1 MLAYEQ
7 CISGVFYLIW
17 WIKDQDKNWL
27 SNLQCLWNAQNRKVR
42 HSWLLD
48 LEVPIS
54 EHPSKRAVTQII
66 FQKRFYLC
74 DHSFRWMFWDGNFLV
89 STQKSETFTL
99 NCSKTFK
106 LKYKV
111 ENSFLKLFW
120 KETVRRA
127 WYQRQQE
134 WQWILVKLRLN
145 TYNCTHSTLP
155 MIFYWTFPARFLLSD
170 QAFVNINPEGL
181 SFY

>member
-1 MLAYEQ
+1 M
-7 CISGVFYLIW
+7 
-17 WIKDQDKNWL
+17 KDLEKIWL
-27 SNLQCLWNAQNRKVR
+27 SNLQCLWNAQNRKMG
-42 HSWLLD
+42 HSGLLQ
-48 LEVPIS
+48 LKIPIS

-66 FQKRFYLC
+66 FQKRFY
-74 DHSFRWMFWDGNFLV
+74 RFWKNICVTTLFDGCSEMGISWS

-120 KETVRRA
+120 KETIRRVL
-127 WYQRQQE
+127 YQWQQE

-145 TYNCTHSTLP
+145 TYNCTYSTLP

-170 QAFVNINPEGL
+170 QAFVYINPEGL